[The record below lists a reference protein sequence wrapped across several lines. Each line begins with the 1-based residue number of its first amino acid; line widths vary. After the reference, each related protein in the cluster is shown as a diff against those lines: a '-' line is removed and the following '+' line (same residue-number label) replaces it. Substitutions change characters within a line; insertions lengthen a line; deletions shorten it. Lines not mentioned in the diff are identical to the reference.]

1 MVLSSILAAAQTVP
15 AVPTSWDIFSSELL
29 GTFLLIAVG
38 TAVTAANFL
47 PKSKAFGS
55 GWVVVTFG
63 WGFAVFVG
71 VYGAWKTGGHL
82 NPVVT
87 LSKVIAHGFDP
98 DVTLNGLA
106 LGSGGVAVTAMNVF
120 LYIAAQFLGAFVG
133 AVVAWVALRQH
144 YDEPTSPEVKLGTF
158 ATGPAIRNSWWNFL
172 TEVVATGILVLWVTV
187 SGGTPTQIGPL
198 AVALVIV
205 VIGMGLGGPTGYALN
220 PARDFSPR
228 LAHALLPFKGKGS
241 SDWSYAWIPFA
252 GPIVGSVIGTVI
264 GYGMGMGV

>member
-82 NPVVT
+82 NP
-87 LSKVIAHGFDP
+87 
-98 DVTLNGLA
+98 
-106 LGSGGVAVTAMNVF
+106 GG
-120 LYIAAQFLGAFVG
+120 
-133 AVVAWVALRQH
+133 
-144 YDEPTSPEVKLGTF
+144 
-158 ATGPAIRNSWWNFL
+158 
-172 TEVVATGILVLWVTV
+172 
-187 SGGTPTQIGPL
+187 
-198 AVALVIV
+198 
-205 VIGMGLGGPTGYALN
+205 
-220 PARDFSPR
+220 
-228 LAHALLPFKGKGS
+228 HALEGHRARLRS
-241 SDWSYAWIPFA
+241 
-252 GPIVGSVIGTVI
+252 
-264 GYGMGMGV
+264 